1 MRQSDY
7 SVGVLSLKK
16 KVTMNGNNTE
26 RGLDCEFLE
35 QPPEQVQSE
44 CPVCLLVL
52 REPYQVNCCGY
63 AFCKKCI
70 ERVRLESRICPCCN
84 AEAFNMFEDKRL
96 KRSLYAFRVHCT
108 HKKQGC
114 QWEGELGQLDNHLNY
129 NPPEEK
135 QLEGCQ
141 FSIISCLFCSNHSLR
156 STITTHQHEECPK
169 RPFSC
174 EHCKDYNS
182 TFEDIITNHWQ
193 MCSYYPITCTNGCGD
208 TVQRQNF
215 ENHIINECPLTVVD
229 CDFQHVGC
237 EVRLPRKD
245 MPVHLVESAVC
256 HLSLQTSVYKQV
268 MIQMNEEIKQLRQQV
283 MNLTREVET
292 QRNST
297 PINVCPLELKMTKFK
312 RRRENNEVW
321 YSLPFYSYWQ
331 GYKMRLR
338 IYFNRRADSKGKYL
352 SVYVQL
358 MKGEFDD
365 QLEWPFQ
372 GKLEIQLLNQNKDEE
387 HDTGILNFKDNIA
400 TNAQQRVLDGND
412 SKYTHGFSKFA
423 LICTLRPNF
432 LKNNCLRFRVKYHD
446 D

>member
-1 MRQSDY
+1 
-7 SVGVLSLKK
+7 
-16 KVTMNGNNTE
+16 MNGNYKE
-26 RGLDCEFLE
+26 GRFDCEFLE
-35 QPPEQVQSE
+35 RPPEQVQSE

-70 ERVRLESRICPCCN
+70 ERVRLERNICPCCN
-84 AEAFNMFEDKRL
+84 TKAFEMFEDKRL
-96 KRSLYAFRVHCT
+96 KRSLYTFRVRCT
-108 HKKQGC
+108 NKKQGC

-141 FSIISCLFCSNHSLR
+141 FSIISCLLCKKHSLR
-156 STITTHQHEECPK
+156 SIITAHQHDECPK

-174 EHCKDYNS
+174 EYCKDYDS
-182 TFEDIITNHWQ
+182 TFEDILTNHWQ
-193 MCSYYPITCTNGCGD
+193 MCDYYPVSCIDGCGER
-208 TVQRQNF
+208 VQRQNF
-215 ENHIINECPLTVVD
+215 ENHIANECPFTVVD
-229 CDFQHVGC
+229 CDFQSIGC

-245 MPVHLVESAVC
+245 MPAHLVESVAC
-256 HLSLQTSVYKQV
+256 HMSLQTTANKQV
-268 MIQMNEEIKQLRQQV
+268 FTRLEQENKQLKQQL
-283 MNLTREVET
+283 MNLTREVEM
-292 QRNST
+292 QRICARM
-297 PINVCPLELKMTKFK
+297 PVCPLELKMTKFEQRRK
-312 RRRENNEVW
+312 RNEVW
-321 YSLPFYSYWQ
+321 HSSPFYSYSL

-432 LKNNCLRFRVKYHD
+432 LKNNCLRFRVKCHND
-446 D
+446 